1 MILDSPEGRVT
12 RAKPASVL
20 MPGWLIAVI
29 AALEGFTT
37 LSVEVIAIR
46 LAVPVVGS
54 SIVLTGI
61 TLGAVLLALSAGYW
75 AGGELSSRLPRER
88 IRGKLAHYL
97 AAAAALYA
105 IAFML
110 HPFLLDVLV
119 PGCGLELGIALAS
132 LVYLLPVFLA
142 SQTIPLLTQLST
154 TDSTR
159 AGLGAG
165 KMLFF
170 STLGSVAGSALTPI
184 VLFQLIG
191 VSASAGLVLGILVIC
206 ALVCAFKAGTVVT
219 GVTAGLISLAL
230 LPSSKAVAVIDT
242 AYQTIRV
249 YQGDQIRGFDPSPKA
264 RYLIVNRT
272 PQSGLDRYE
281 HSAFEYSR
289 HLVQLVLGQKPRLHV
304 LVIGAAGFTIP
315 MDLAAHGVRSTAV
328 DIDPQVRTVAEQ
340 WLWQRPLSGLITFKA
355 QSARLALHSAARP
368 SAARPS
374 AARPG
379 AIRHEIVILDAFSGR
394 SMPAELLTLEAFRD
408 ARAAAGTVIANMILD
423 RSLTSR
429 LAQNALTTFR
439 AATGALYLNL
449 SRSGGSKANVL
460 VSNLELPGFTA
471 WEPHGVVYYD
481 DRHTIESDK
490 IALF

>member
-1 MILDSPEGRVT
+1 MTLNSPEGRVPK
-12 RAKPASVL
+12 AKPPSL
-20 MPGWLIAVI
+20 PMPGWLIAVI
-29 AALEGFTT
+29 AVLEGFTT

-88 IRGKLAHYL
+88 IRGKLAHCL
-97 AAAAALYA
+97 GAAAALYA
-105 IAFML
+105 VAFML

-119 PGCGLELGIALAS
+119 PSCGLELGIALAS

-154 TDSTR
+154 TDLTR

-191 VSASAGLVLGILVIC
+191 VSASAGLVLGVLVIC
-206 ALVCAFKAGTVVT
+206 ALVCAFKAATVVT
-219 GVTAGLISLAL
+219 GVTAGLIGLAL
-230 LPSSKAVAVIDT
+230 LPSSSAVAVIDT

-249 YQGDQIRGFDPSPKA
+249 YRGDQIRGFDRSLKA
-264 RYLIVNRT
+264 RYLVVNRT
-272 PQSGLDRYE
+272 PQSGLDRYG

-315 MDLAAHGVRSTAV
+315 MDLAAHGVRSIAV
-328 DIDPQVRTVAEQ
+328 DIDPRVRAVAEQ
-340 WLWQRPLSGLITFKA
+340 WLWQRPLSGLIIFKA
-355 QSARLALHSAARP
+355 QSARLALRVAART
-368 SAARPS
+368 
-374 AARPG
+374 G
-379 AIRHEIVILDAFSGR
+379 ATRHEVVILDAFSDR

-408 ARAAAGTVIANMILD
+408 ARAAARIVIANMILD

-439 AATGALYLNL
+439 EATGALYLNV

-471 WEPHGVVYYD
+471 WEPHGTVSYD